1 MEFSPLYPRIRA
13 VELVGPFTV
22 RLEFKDGT
30 TGTVDLGPRVLGP
43 GEMFEPLQD
52 PAYFARVTVD
62 HEVGTIVWPNGLDL
76 DPDVLYARAHGI
88 PVPEMHD

>member
-1 MEFSPLYPRIRA
+1 MWPSWPTIGTGFE
-13 VELVGPFTV
+13 
-22 RLEFKDGT
+22 DGT
-30 TGTVDLGPRVLGP
+30 SGTVDLGPRILGR

-62 HEVGTIVWPNGLDL
+62 HEAATIAWPNGADL

-88 PVPEMHD
+88 PVPGMDD

>member
-1 MEFSPLYPRIRA
+1 MEFLPLYPRIVA
-13 VELVGPFTV
+13 AEVVAPFTL

-30 TGTVDLGPRVLGP
+30 AGTVDLGPRILGR

-52 PAYFARVTVD
+52 PTYFAQVTVD
-62 HEVGTIVWPNGLDL
+62 HEAGTIVWPNGVDL

-88 PVPEMHD
+88 PVPGMDD